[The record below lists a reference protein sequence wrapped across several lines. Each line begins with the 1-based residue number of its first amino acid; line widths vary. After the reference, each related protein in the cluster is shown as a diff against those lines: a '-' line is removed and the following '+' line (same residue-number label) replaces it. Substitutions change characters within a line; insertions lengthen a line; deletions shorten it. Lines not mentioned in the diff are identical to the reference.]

1 MTTTTPSTCK
11 PFYFNTSSHLLRIT
25 AQKATTLA
33 EFLDALRACSDDS
46 IFQHSFRTLQE
57 HHFIREGF
65 SNDFAHWVFASCNE
79 PSLAGQRRRARV
91 QLAGRVARSL
101 RADCRAASAARS
113 SGWNAYRRR
122 TVLFLCLRYCRDADQ
137 SCGRD
142 AAGVRQ
148 GSTRGERPFHSSSF
162 Y

>member
-11 PFYFNTSSHLLRIT
+11 PFYFHTSSHLLRIT

-65 SNDFAHWVFASCNE
+65 SNDFAHWALSVCTEPGLAEELDSVEVLVFTSVAE
-79 PSLAGQRRRARV
+79 VRERFIHIVKTFLQRV
-91 QLAGRVARSL
+91 P
-101 RADCRAASAARS
+101 S
-113 SGWNAYRRR
+113 SGTRIARQPFYFCSSD
-122 TVLFLCLRYCRDADQ
+122 TVVIPTTF
-137 SCGRD
+137 
-142 AAGVRQ
+142 
-148 GSTRGERPFHSSSF
+148 
-162 Y
+162 